1 MKSLL
6 LWKLLG
12 DNPILGKQEKVGTP
26 ENPEFWSIGNWNVL
40 QIPIHVTSRIL
51 CWNLKWC
58 SFLTRKI
65 TQPLFTFSAP
75 CREYT
80 SLTDSWR
87 KVNGFGPS
95 SIRSKKYRC
104 DFPRP
109 TQGEPGI
116 QEGWH
121 RFSGAA
127 GTHLPTASLNNGAGG
142 KEVCGTSIV
151 GWMEGSHPTV
161 YDGIVSR
168 NICFEFENGN
178 CEYQV
183 RILVRTCDDPAEPG
197 KTFYVYHL
205 KYPKDIM
212 CYWAYCAMD

>member
-1 MKSLL
+1 MKPKV
-6 LWKLLG
+6 KLCDQIKNDFTLKIFQFWPLNSKCEVK
-12 DNPILGKQEKVGTP
+12 DFGT
-26 ENPEFWSIGNWNVL
+26 
-40 QIPIHVTSRIL
+40 IH
-51 CWNLKWC
+51 C
-58 SFLTRKI
+58 KI